1 MSGKTK
7 KIKKKTEEGKGGEG
21 KVRREER
28 EGKGGSRVDMASVS
42 KVRRRCRKALQKG

>member
-7 KIKKKTEEGKGGEG
+7 KIQKKVGGEG
-21 KVRREER
+21 EGEVRREER